1 MPFITRSTNK
11 MKRSIILTTLL
22 LLSSLAALHAA
33 EVNSST
39 PVSQS
44 AISLQEQIHPVPRF
58 QSGDRWCVLGD
69 SITHAGFYHRY
80 VELFYLTR
88 FPSLQLD
95 VISCGIAGDTATGA
109 EKRLAWDCLNA
120 KPTVVTVMF
129 GMNDVKRDLYAP
141 TATGADIEQ
150 QRASAATIYDKTMR
164 RLVKTLR
171 DAGAK
176 VVFVLPSPYD
186 DTGDLPTPNLLGCN
200 AALTGLGKR
209 VQAIAQEFQLPIV
222 DFNSPLV
229 SINAEK
235 QKLDPHFTIIG
246 PDRVHPK
253 EPGHLIMAA
262 QFLKAQQL
270 TSVVSRIAIDAAA
283 RRSGGLE
290 NCVISNLTFQPE
302 VVSFTCCE
310 RSLPFPVTPEANP
323 ALELIPFVQDFDQ
336 EVLSVSGLAPGDY
349 QLKIDGQTVRTF
361 TSAELAAGVN
371 LALQT
376 NTPQYQQSLAVQAAL
391 SKKWAAVDKI
401 RTLAYVEFSA
411 WPDAPR
417 PVDVARLQ
425 PKLEAQLAAVRGK
438 SYEPYIRNK
447 QKAYFDLKPHE
458 ADFPAEAEAAVNA
471 ARQTAV
477 TKPHQFSLNRVAPA
491 PTLESTTQE

>member
-1 MPFITRSTNK
+1 MKLPRLLITA
-11 MKRSIILTTLL
+11 L
-22 LLSSLAALHAA
+22 LLSPLAALPAA
-33 EVNSST
+33 EVNAST
-39 PVSQS
+39 PEPPS
-44 AISLQEQIHPVPRF
+44 AINLQAQTRPVPRF

-69 SITHAGFYHRY
+69 SITHDGLYHRY

-88 FPSLQLD
+88 FPSLQLE
-95 VISCGIAGDTATGA
+95 VINCGIAGDTAAGA
-109 EKRLAWDCLNA
+109 ENRLAWDCLNA

-150 QRASAATIYDKTMR
+150 QRASAAAIYETTMR
-164 RLVKTLR
+164 RLTQTLQS
-171 DAGAK
+171 AGTK
-176 VVFVLPSPYD
+176 VVYLLPTPYD
-186 DTGDLPTPNLLGCN
+186 DTGDLPTPNLPGCN

-222 DFNSPLV
+222 DFTRPLV

-235 QKLDPHFTIIG
+235 QKLNPHFTIIG

-262 QFLKAQQL
+262 QFLKSQQL
-270 TSVVSRIAIDAAA
+270 TGVVSRIVIDAAA

-290 NCVISNLTFQPE
+290 NCVISNLTCQPQG
-302 VVSFTCCE
+302 VSFTCSE
-310 RSLPFPVTPEANP
+310 RSLPFPVTPEARP

-336 EVLSVSGLAPGDY
+336 EVLNVSGLAPGDY
-349 QLKIDGQTVRTF
+349 QLKIDDQTVRTF
-361 TSAELAAGVN
+361 TSVELAAGVN

-391 SKKWAAVDKI
+391 RKKWAAVDKI

-417 PVDVARLQ
+417 PVDVALLQ
-425 PKLEAQLAAVRGK
+425 PKLEAQLATVRGK

-447 QKAYFDLKPHE
+447 QNAYFALKPHE
-458 ADFPAEAEAAVNA
+458 AEFPAEAEAAVNA
-471 ARQTAV
+471 ARQAAV
-477 TKPHQFSLNRVAPA
+477 TQPHHFSLNRVNPAPA
-491 PTLESTTQE
+491 LESTTQQ